1 MNAKF
6 VKVKC
11 VDSKHP
17 YWININAVASVGINP
32 KGNPELRLCDGN
44 LYVAECSLSEV
55 LKLLEI
61 EG

>member
-6 VKVKC
+6 LKIKC
-11 VDSKHP
+11 VDSTHP
-17 YWININAVASVGINP
+17 YWININAVASVGINLE
-32 KGNPELRLCDGN
+32 GNPELRLYDGK